1 MFGATNIVK
10 NNDRK
15 KYMYCG
21 YRIAFDVKESWSFAD
36 DFARNVIIFGV
47 DNNSSFHT
55 DNLKNGFLILG
66 DTLGI
71 NGSFG
76 APDKK
81 MILILV
87 M

>member
-1 MFGATNIVK
+1 MFGATTIVK
-10 NNDRK
+10 NNDSK

-21 YRIAFDVKESWSFAD
+21 YWIAFDLNESWSFAD

-47 DNNSSFHT
+47 DNNSSSHT
-55 DNLKNGFLILG
+55 DNLKNEFLILG
-66 DTLGI
+66 DALGI
-71 NGSFG
+71 NGGFG

>member
-1 MFGATNIVK
+1 MK

-21 YRIAFDVKESWSFAD
+21 YWIAFDLKESWSFAD

-47 DNNSSFHT
+47 DNNSSSHT
-55 DNLKNGFLILG
+55 DNLKNNFLILG
-66 DTLGI
+66 DALGI

>member
-1 MFGATNIVK
+1 MK
-10 NNDRK
+10 NNDSK

-21 YRIAFDVKESWSFAD
+21 YWKAFDLKESWSFAD

-47 DNNSSFHT
+47 DNNSSSHT
-55 DNLKNGFLILG
+55 DNLKNEFLILG
-66 DTLGI
+66 DALGI
-71 NGSFG
+71 NGGFG